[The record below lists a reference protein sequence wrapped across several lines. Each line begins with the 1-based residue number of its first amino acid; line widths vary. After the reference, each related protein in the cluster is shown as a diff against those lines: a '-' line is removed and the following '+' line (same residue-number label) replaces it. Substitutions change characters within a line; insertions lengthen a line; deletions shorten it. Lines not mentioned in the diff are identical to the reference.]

1 MRLKTLPLAIS
12 GALAGNII
20 ALFETNSI
28 QPLVFSLSIT
38 TAVLLQILSNFAN
51 DYGDF
56 TNGADQ
62 SERTDRLLTTGQ
74 ITVQQMKFAVYFTGF
89 LALFFGIL
97 LLLIGLKTI
106 NSSFYILLT
115 LGLLGILAAYFYTS
129 GKRPYGY
136 IGLGDLSVFLFFGIF
151 SVIGSFYLQTQHIE
165 SNIWYLAIACGLLSV
180 GVLNINNIRDIES
193 DKTSGK
199 YTIPVKIGK
208 KRALM
213 YHFTLLILS
222 FVSLIFYVS
231 PIINF
236 QIILVLMIILVL
248 LMFHYY
254 KLTKCENRIQYNQ
267 QLKQLSLSTLFIIIL
282 FCSSLFYLS

>member
-12 GALAGNII
+12 GALTGNII

-89 LALFFGIL
+89 LALLFGIL

-248 LMFHYY
+248 LMFHYN